1 MIDIKPLKEQSV
13 KFPEPL
19 KSIIEMTKDT
29 MPEREF
35 IDFFI
40 SLKRKAR
47 ELDVK
52 QKETGKP

>member
-29 MPEREF
+29 MPAQEF
-35 IDFFI
+35 IDFF
-40 SLKRKAR
+40 LNLRKKSR
-47 ELDVK
+47 EIDAK
-52 QKETGKP
+52 QKEATK